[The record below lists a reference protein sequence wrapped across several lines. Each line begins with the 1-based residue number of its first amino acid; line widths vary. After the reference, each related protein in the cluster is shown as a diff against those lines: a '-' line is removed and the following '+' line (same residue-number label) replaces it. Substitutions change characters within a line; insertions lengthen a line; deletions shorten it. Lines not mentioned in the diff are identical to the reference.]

1 MTLLLPIYAVSL
13 LNFKSPPDFRTAKKG
28 VLSGVME
35 KLKKF
40 LTDTWKVL
48 LAISVV
54 TATLLYTLAFDG
66 SVTPFV
72 ISFTTCVFVLFL
84 KALKRLILTI
94 RAFVCLKKS
103 GCITGKNKEENMF
116 WRFEFLITVGLFF
129 IAGYFLFSTICL
141 ITETV
146 WR

>member
-1 MTLLLPIYAVSL
+1 MTLLLPIYAVSS
-13 LNFKSPPDFRTAKKG
+13 LNSKFLPDFRTAKKG

-66 SVTPFV
+66 SVMPFV
-72 ISFTTCVFVLFL
+72 ISKT
-84 KALKRLILTI
+84 
-94 RAFVCLKKS
+94 KK
-103 GCITGKNKEENMF
+103 K
-116 WRFEFLITVGLFF
+116 
-129 IAGYFLFSTICL
+129 ICFG
-141 ITETV
+141 V
-146 WR
+146 RNF